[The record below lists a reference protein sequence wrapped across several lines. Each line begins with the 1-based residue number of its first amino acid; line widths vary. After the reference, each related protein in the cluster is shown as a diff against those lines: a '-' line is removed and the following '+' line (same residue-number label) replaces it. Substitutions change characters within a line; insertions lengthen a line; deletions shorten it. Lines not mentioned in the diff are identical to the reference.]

1 MLEYGKQI
9 ISGLDPTDFFIVG
22 AITLFSLVSI
32 ILFIAIVL
40 SRLYHIQQ
48 AIHFEKNT
56 ETINNLLLEILF
68 NDKSYFDLME
78 DKKLQRLLSI
88 PQFRAQ
94 LMESVI
100 NLHQNYDG
108 EYAESLKKFYVESQ
122 LMADSFA
129 KLKHKNWEIKCK
141 GIKELTEMN
150 IKRAYGQL
158 VEISKSNHPILKI
171 NALNGCIKINGPQG
185 IIHLANHKYT
195 IDLWTQL
202 NIIDALKK
210 TSLLDTQNIE
220 LLLQAKNNSV
230 ISLGLKIIRT
240 FRIFEKQSHVE
251 ALLQQKHDKHIIK
264 EAENLLA
271 TFGTYGKEIN

>member
-1 MLEYGKQI
+1 MLEYSKQFF
-9 ISGLDPTDFFIVG
+9 SELHPADFFIVG
-22 AITLFSLVSI
+22 AILLFSVISF
-32 ILFIAIVL
+32 ILFMAIVL
-40 SRLYHIQQ
+40 SRLYHIRQ
-48 AIHFEKNT
+48 AIHFERNT

-78 DKKLQRLLSI
+78 DKMLVRLFSI

-100 NLHQNYDG
+100 NLHQNYEG
-108 EYAESLKKFYVESQ
+108 EYAESLQKLYIESQ
-122 LMADSFA
+122 LIADSFA
-129 KLKHKNWEIKCK
+129 KLRHKNWEIKCK

-150 IKRAYGQL
+150 IKKAYEHL

-185 IIHLANHKYT
+185 IIHLAKHEFT

-210 TSLLDTQNIE
+210 TSLLDTQHIE

-230 ISLGLKIIRT
+230 ISLGLKIIQT
-240 FRIFEKQSHVE
+240 FRLFEKQSHVE
-251 ALLQQKHDKHIIK
+251 ALLQHKHTQHIK
-264 EAENLLA
+264 EEAESLLA
-271 TFGTYGKEIN
+271 TFTSYGKEIN

>member
-1 MLEYGKQI
+1 MLEYSKQFF
-9 ISGLDPTDFFIVG
+9 SDLQPADFFIVG
-22 AITLFSLVSI
+22 AILLFTLVSI
-32 ILFIAIVL
+32 VLFIAIVL
-40 SRLYHIQQ
+40 SRLYHIRQ

-56 ETINNLLLEILF
+56 ETINNLLLEVLF
-68 NDKSYFDLME
+68 NEKSYFDLIE
-78 DKKLQRLLSI
+78 DKKLLRLFSI

-94 LMESVI
+94 MMESVI
-100 NLHQNYDG
+100 NLHQNYEG

-122 LMADSFA
+122 LMADSFV
-129 KLKHKNWEIKCK
+129 KLRDKKWEVKYK

-150 IKRAYGQL
+150 IQRAYDHL
-158 VEISKSNHPILKI
+158 IEISKTNHPILKI

-185 IIHLANHKYT
+185 IIHLAKHKFT

-230 ISLGLKIIRT
+230 ISLGLKIIQT
-240 FRIFEKQSHVE
+240 FRLFEKQSHVE
-251 ALLQQKHDKHIIK
+251 ALLQQKHDKHILK

-271 TFGTYGKEIN
+271 TFSTYGKEIN